1 MKMAFIG
8 TNYSLSPV
16 RMGDWL
22 VKVSLFN
29 EVFLLHAYNNSSI
42 DSLFKVFY
50 NEDDVVNFMETLY
63 D

>member
-1 MKMAFIG
+1 MTMAFIG

-16 RMGDWL
+16 KMGGWL

-29 EVFLLHAYNNSSI
+29 EVFLLHAYNESSI

>member
-1 MKMAFIG
+1 MEFIG
-8 TNYSLSPV
+8 TNYSLKPV
-16 RMGDWL
+16 KLGGWL

-29 EVFLLHAYNNSSI
+29 EVFLLHAYNESSI

-50 NEDDVVNFMETLY
+50 NEDDVVNFMEKLN

>member
-1 MKMAFIG
+1 MAFIG
-8 TNYSLSPV
+8 TNHSLRPV
-16 RMGDWL
+16 RMGGWL

-29 EVFLLHAYNNSSI
+29 EIFLLHAYNESSI

-50 NEDDVVNFMETLY
+50 NEDDVVNFMEALY

>member
-1 MKMAFIG
+1 
-8 TNYSLSPV
+8 
-16 RMGDWL
+16 MGGWL

-29 EVFLLHAYNNSSI
+29 EVFLLHAYKESSI

-50 NEDDVVNFMETLY
+50 NEDEVVNFMETLY